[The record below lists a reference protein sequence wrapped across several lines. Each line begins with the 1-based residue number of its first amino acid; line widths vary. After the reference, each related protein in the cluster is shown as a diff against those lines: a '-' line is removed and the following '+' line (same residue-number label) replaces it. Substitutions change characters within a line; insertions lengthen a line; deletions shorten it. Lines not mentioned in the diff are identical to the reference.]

1 MGDRKFPR
9 NLTRV
14 NETSAGGFVLAA
26 DGTARVA
33 LIGRLGRGGRLDWC
47 VPKGHPEGDEDLR
60 TAAARE
66 VFEETGLIVEIIDS
80 LGEIQYEF
88 QAGNKIISKTVHH
101 FLMRQ
106 TGGDLSVE
114 NDPDHEAVEVRW
126 FEVETLDQKLSHE
139 NERRIALAVQEWVVR
154 N

>member
-60 TAAARE
+60 AAAARE

-106 TGGDLSVE
+106 TGGNLSVE

-126 FEVETLDQKLSHE
+126 FEVDSLDQKLSHE

>member
-1 MGDRKFPR
+1 MADRKYQR
-9 NLTRV
+9 SLVRV
-14 NETSAGGFVLAA
+14 EETSAGGFVLAA

-33 LIGRLGRGGRLDWC
+33 LIGRAGRGGRIDWC
-47 VPKGHPEGDEDLR
+47 VPKGHPEGDEDLP
-60 TAAARE
+60 TAAVRE
-66 VFEETGLIVEIIDS
+66 VYEETGLEVEIIDS

-88 QAGNKIISKTVHH
+88 TAGNKLIAKTVHH

-106 TGGDLSVE
+106 VGGDLSIE

-126 FEVETLDQKLSHE
+126 FEVDSLDQSLSHE
-139 NERRIALAVQEWVVR
+139 NERRIAMAVQEWVVR

>member
-9 NLTRV
+9 HLERV
-14 NETSAGGFVLAA
+14 SETSAGGFVLAA

-33 LIGRLGRGGRLDWC
+33 LIGRLGRGGRIDWC
-47 VPKGHPEGDEDLR
+47 VPKGHPEGEEDLR
-60 TAAARE
+60 AAAARE
-66 VFEETGLIVEIIDS
+66 VFEETGLHVEIIDS

-88 QAGNKIISKTVHH
+88 QAGNKLISKTVHH

-106 TGGDLSVE
+106 IGGDLSVE

-126 FEVETLDQKLSHE
+126 FEVDTLDQKLSHE

>member
-9 NLTRV
+9 NLPRV
-14 NETSAGGFVLAA
+14 AETSAGGFVLAA
-26 DGTARVA
+26 DGSSRVA
-33 LIGRLGRGGRLDWC
+33 LIGRLGRGGRIDWC

-66 VFEETGLIVEIIDS
+66 VFEETGLVVEIIDS

-101 FLMRQ
+101 FLMKQ
-106 TGGDLSVE
+106 TGGELSIE

-126 FEVETLDQKLSHE
+126 FALETLDRSLSHE
-139 NERRIALAVQEWVVR
+139 NERRIALAVQEWVVH